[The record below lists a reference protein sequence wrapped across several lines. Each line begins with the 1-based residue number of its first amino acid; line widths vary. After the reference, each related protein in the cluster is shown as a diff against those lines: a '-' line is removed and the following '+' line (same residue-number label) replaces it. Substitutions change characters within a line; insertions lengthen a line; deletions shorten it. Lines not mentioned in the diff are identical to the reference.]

1 MKVITKHGASKPTA
15 SDLLSYQEGFDTRD
29 NVYGKHEGKE
39 LFINDNGK
47 IIPLNQNYLK
57 EEFVNYV
64 LPTDT
69 DGNIVTEGGTT
80 VYTHDAENKK
90 GLLAHFQQ
98 KLASVVDENDTHIAD
113 RITMG
118 AYMIDTKNHIFSM
131 PADNKVEF
139 YSVDPVYLAKLKNS
153 IEQKAVY
160 VVDTKA
166 ALEEK
171 IKSLAEAKKLEPGV
185 QFIVRH
191 DETQDA
197 DASEDAAAENDTIL
211 YVVTTPEATSDDE
224 KVGKG
229 ELKITAQEDGSF
241 KVASEDGT
249 FEVTQLITLEY
260 LFHDPVAKPIY
271 KGMGLE
277 VTDRNDIAN
286 TIQVGVTDT
295 TIDVIEEAY
304 NHGYTINSEVMGTT
318 EVPTDSADNDKFL
331 VDGATYANYVPFT
344 QFTYNPDDPA
354 NPTKTT
360 HYIDFSGFVLD
371 EGTWD

>member
-1 MKVITKHGASKPTA
+1 MKVITKHGASKPTT

-29 NVYGKHEGKE
+29 NIYGKHEGKE

-64 LPTDT
+64 LPTDA
-69 DGNIVTEGGTT
+69 DGNIVTDSGTT
-80 VYTHDAENKK
+80 VYAHNGKAT
-90 GLLAHFQQ
+90 GVLAHLQRSE
-98 KLASVVDENDTHIAD
+98 AAVVDENDTHIAD
-113 RITMG
+113 QITMG

-131 PADNKVEF
+131 PADNQIQF

-171 IKSLAEAKKLEPGV
+171 IKSLAEAKELEPGV

-197 DASEDAAAENDTIL
+197 DASDDAAAKYDTIL

-229 ELKITAQEDGSF
+229 ELKTIKQEDGSF
-241 KVASEDGT
+241 KVISEDGI

-277 VTDRNDIAN
+277 VTDRNDVAN
-286 TIQVGVTDT
+286 TVQVGVTDT

-344 QFTYNPDDPA
+344 QFTYNPGDPA